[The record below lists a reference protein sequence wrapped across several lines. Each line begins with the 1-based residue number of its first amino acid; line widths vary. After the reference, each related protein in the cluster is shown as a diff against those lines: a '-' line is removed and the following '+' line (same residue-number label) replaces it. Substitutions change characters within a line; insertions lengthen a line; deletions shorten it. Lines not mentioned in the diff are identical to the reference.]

1 MLCISSLGTRG
12 EAETRHEDG
21 FAAYLCRPLKQSEL
35 YFVLSQTA
43 KLHKSSGD
51 KIVTSISK
59 KRINDFPQYNS
70 RVLVVEDNVVNQIV
84 AEGILQK
91 FGLTVDIVANGL
103 EAVTTLEN
111 IPYDLVFM
119 DCQMPVMDGYEA
131 TRLIRASQS
140 KVLNKNIPVIAMTA
154 NAMKGDKEK
163 CLACGMNDFLS
174 KPVSVAKLSEMIE
187 NWLKDEKF
195 KA

>member
-1 MLCISSLGTRG
+1 
-12 EAETRHEDG
+12 
-21 FAAYLCRPLKQSEL
+21 
-35 YFVLSQTA
+35 
-43 KLHKSSGD
+43 
-51 KIVTSISK
+51 
-59 KRINDFPQYNS
+59 
-70 RVLVVEDNVVNQIV
+70 
-84 AEGILQK
+84 
-91 FGLTVDIVANGL
+91 
-103 EAVTTLEN
+103 
-111 IPYDLVFM
+111 M